1 MLFFVEEKKRPFH
14 LHVKHKNERTLTKIQ
29 ISLKIYLIL

>member
-1 MLFFVEEKKRPFH
+1 MLFFCRGKKRPFH
-14 LHVKHKNERTLTKIQ
+14 LHVKHKNERALTKIQ